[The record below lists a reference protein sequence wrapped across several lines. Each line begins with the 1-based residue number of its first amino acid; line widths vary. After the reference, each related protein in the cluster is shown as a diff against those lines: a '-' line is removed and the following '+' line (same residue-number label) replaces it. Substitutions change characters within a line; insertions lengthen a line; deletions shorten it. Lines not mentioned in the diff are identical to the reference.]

1 VPQPAA
7 PASAESSRASRR
19 RRTAA
24 FNPTSTA
31 AAIHLVR
38 LTLTLRRKAQRS
50 SIIAAVPSI
59 RELQVMPH
67 DVFVSYSSGDKPT
80 ADAVC
85 ATLER
90 RGIRCWMAPR
100 DILPGV
106 DWGGAIVDAIN
117 ASTVMVLVYS
127 ARANDSPQIKREVE
141 RAVHRGLPIIP
152 FRIEDVP
159 MSKTLEYFMSMP
171 HWLDALTPP
180 LQDHLDR
187 LAETTRL
194 ILERAGPVLPPP
206 PRGSATESPPV
217 VQPLTTSR
225 GIAREIG
232 RWAIGGTESPTLA
245 AVFVPGSD
253 RIANAALIA
262 ASVVAIAILAQMHV
276 GPIWLQPLAV
286 LVTGAALGSRRGAL
300 AAAIYVGLGI
310 LGLPVFARG
319 VSAWTSV
326 NHSAPY
332 VRYGLGYLAGLIAA
346 AFAVGWLSERRAW
359 DRHRANAAR
368 LALAGIALFY
378 LPGVLWIETAALL
391 MREPRAPAGVLPS
404 ISMLVI
410 TAAVLTY
417 GLPRAWVAALS
428 LHRRSESPSAA
439 VPAQTAPTETTHTRP
454 PQ

>member
-1 VPQPAA
+1 
-7 PASAESSRASRR
+7 
-19 RRTAA
+19 
-24 FNPTSTA
+24 
-31 AAIHLVR
+31 
-38 LTLTLRRKAQRS
+38 
-50 SIIAAVPSI
+50 
-59 RELQVMPH
+59 MPH

-90 RGIRCWMAPR
+90 KGIRCWMAPR

-232 RWAIGGTESPTLA
+232 RWAIGR
-245 AVFVPGSD
+245 D
-253 RIANAALIA
+253 
-262 ASVVAIAILAQMHV
+262 
-276 GPIWLQPLAV
+276 
-286 LVTGAALGSRRGAL
+286 
-300 AAAIYVGLGI
+300 
-310 LGLPVFARG
+310 
-319 VSAWTSV
+319 
-326 NHSAPY
+326 
-332 VRYGLGYLAGLIAA
+332 
-346 AFAVGWLSERRAW
+346 
-359 DRHRANAAR
+359 
-368 LALAGIALFY
+368 
-378 LPGVLWIETAALL
+378 
-391 MREPRAPAGVLPS
+391 
-404 ISMLVI
+404 
-410 TAAVLTY
+410 
-417 GLPRAWVAALS
+417 
-428 LHRRSESPSAA
+428 
-439 VPAQTAPTETTHTRP
+439 
-454 PQ
+454 